1 MVVRSKCLNCKA
13 EWDSRPTQVLEIKC
27 PNCGSFNLSVLII
40 EGVKKPTP
48 TLSVKRD

>member
-1 MVVRSKCLNCKA
+1 MIVRSQCLDCGA
-13 EWDSRPTQVLEIKC
+13 EWDTQPKQALEIRC

-48 TLSVKRD
+48 TLSVRRD